1 MKPAEAYSLRM
12 ALLNA
17 GHIPV
22 PCRDRKPVMILQS
35 APSEGCVRSWA
46 TLHEHATD
54 TGIVVGDQVTIVGS
68 LEDAGTATMSAKE
81 WLAPPSAKPPKA
93 CARSEPPP
101 SPSASQNPGQRAGV
115 FLADHLAQGPR
126 FSADVIEAAK
136 AEGISIITLRR
147 AKLALGI
154 VAEPVK
160 SNGYAIDRWVWRLPG
175 KSQIESDDHLHA
187 EVGC

>member
-22 PCRDRKPVMILQS
+22 PCRDRKSVMILQS
-35 APSEGCVRSWA
+35 APSEGAVRSWA
-46 TLHEHATD
+46 TAYPD
-54 TGIVVGDQVTIVGS
+54 ADQTGIVVGDRVIVVGS
-68 LEDAGTATMSAKE
+68 LEDARTATTPAKE
-81 WLAPPSAKPPKA
+81 

-101 SPSASQNPGQRAGV
+101 PSSLSQSPGERAGV

-136 AEGISIITLRR
+136 AEGISLITLRR
-147 AKLALGI
+147 AKRALGI

-160 SNGYAIDRWVWRLPG
+160 SNGYAIDRWVWRLPD
-175 KSQIESDDHLHA
+175 KSQIKSDDHA
-187 EVGC
+187 P